1 MRQKI
6 SLIGRGFKKVSGR
19 KTSGRD
25 SEGKGTGAGDNEHTV
40 FGVCSVESFTLDC
53 QKTHS

>member
-25 SEGKGTGAGDNEHTV
+25 SVGKGTGAGDNEHTV

-53 QKTHS
+53 QKTLS